1 MTQQVALQVG
11 TLTLPPGFTHQA
23 QQGTD
28 SYPGVIT
35 AEDGSLVI
43 QYDIGPMAGARV
55 HSTRRS
61 DFLWFLEHQVSGYQ
75 AYTGMFLKDGD
86 RHLATTVIGQGSDP
100 LALPANFEATIG
112 GEREL
117 AAFMLIVASY
127 RPRQAHRGRA
137 PG

>member
-1 MTQQVALQVG
+1 MTQQVALQIG
-11 TLTLPPGFTHQA
+11 TLYLPPGFTHQA

-28 SYPGVIT
+28 SYPGLI
-35 AEDGSLVI
+35 AAQDSSLVI
-43 QYDIGPMAGARV
+43 QYDIGPMAGTRV
-55 HSTRRS
+55 HPSRRS
-61 DFLWFLEHQVSGYQ
+61 DFLWLLEHEVNGYQ

-100 LALPANFEATIG
+100 LALPANFEATIA

-127 RPRQAHRGRA
+127 RPRQAPRGRA
-137 PG
+137 RG